1 MKKLLAVFV
10 ATVFVLSM
18 GVIPVFA
25 DTPTSV
31 EDISFKP
38 YDDLVLGAKFD
49 APNLIQITDN
59 LTIGIEGSKDL
70 LYTNAKEGWTAYGKL
85 TYHGCLFLCK

>member
-1 MKKLLAVFV
+1 MKKLLVIAVSAMLV
-10 ATVFVLSM
+10 MSM
-18 GVIPVFA
+18 GVMPVLA
-25 DTPTSV
+25 HNQNTS
-31 EDISFKP
+31 SKP

-49 APNLIQITDN
+49 APNIIKITDN

-85 TYHGCLFLCK
+85 TYTGCLLFCDK